1 MLEDLE
7 RIAGEVA
14 ARVGPSVVR
23 IGRSGRGSGVVVS
36 TGRVVTN
43 AHNLGAPEVSLRLT
57 DGRAVAAT
65 VAGADV
71 DGDLVVL
78 SAELEGSPPLAIAER
93 PARLGQPVF
102 AVTAAEGGPRLTFG
116 LVSAL
121 GQAFRGPRGR
131 RIGGSIEHTAAMA
144 PGSSGSAL
152 VDVNGELLGINTS
165 RVGGGFYRALPADA
179 SFRARVDRLAAGQDV
194 ERPRLGVTVAPTWAA
209 QRMRAAVGLAPRAGV
224 LVRDVDEDS
233 PAARAGISAG
243 DLIVAV
249 ESRAVA
255 DADDLG
261 AALEAST
268 AELRIDI
275 VRGEQQLSVSARLA
289 A

>member
-1 MLEDLE
+1 
-7 RIAGEVA
+7 
-14 ARVGPSVVR
+14 
-23 IGRSGRGSGVVVS
+23 
-36 TGRVVTN
+36 
-43 AHNLGAPEVSLRLT
+43 
-57 DGRAVAAT
+57 
-65 VAGADV
+65 
-71 DGDLVVL
+71 
-78 SAELEGSPPLAIAER
+78 
-93 PARLGQPVF
+93 
-102 AVTAAEGGPRLTFG
+102 
-116 LVSAL
+116 
-121 GQAFRGPRGR
+121 
-131 RIGGSIEHTAAMA
+131 
-144 PGSSGSAL
+144 
-152 VDVNGELLGINTS
+152 
-165 RVGGGFYRALPADA
+165 
-179 SFRARVDRLAAGQDV
+179 
-194 ERPRLGVTVAPTWAA
+194 
-209 QRMRAAVGLAPRAGV
+209 MRAAVGLAPRAGV